1 MINIKNKSKCC
12 GCNACVQR
20 CPKQC
25 MSMREDEEGFLYP
38 FIDTTSCIE
47 CGLCEKVCPVI
58 SQNEDKKPL
67 KVYAAINPNGNI
79 RKNSSSGGIFSM
91 LAQYILSKEGV
102 VFGAKLN
109 NKQEVVHDYCETQEG
124 LSAFRG
130 SKYVQSRIGNSYK
143 QVETFL
149 KAGRKVLF
157 SGTSCQIT
165 GLHKYLRKEY
175 ENLLTIDVV
184 CHGVPSPLVWKKYCD
199 EILLKKIGAE
209 NALNQQAASDI
220 RISFRDKSDGWK
232 KYNLLVKNEN
242 NTLYKEC
249 FRENTFMRIFL
260 RNISLRPSCY
270 ACPAKSGKSGSDI
283 TLADFWGIECYYP
296 QMDDDKGTSLVMLN
310 TEKGFETFMQMKCKI
325 QEATYIQALK
335 HNPSI
340 ERSVQEPVL
349 RSFFFK
355 RLRKGDYNQAVE
367 LTLRKMRPSIM
378 ARVKNKIKY
387 LLAKNKE

>member
-1 MINIKNKSKCC
+1 MINIKKQSECC
-12 GCNACVQR
+12 GCNACAQR

-25 MSMREDEEGFLYP
+25 ISMRKDEEGFLYP
-38 FIDTTSCIE
+38 LVDATSCIE

-58 SQNEDKKPL
+58 NQNEDKRPL
-67 KVYAAINPNGNI
+67 KVYAAINPDVEV
-79 RKNSSSGGIFSM
+79 RQKSSSGGIFSM
-91 LAQYILSKEGV
+91 LAQYIISKEGV
-102 VFGAKLN
+102 VFGAKLDN
-109 NKQEVVHDYCETQEG
+109 NQEVVHDYCETLEE
-124 LSAFRG
+124 LSPFRG

-143 QVETFL
+143 QAETFL

-157 SGTSCQIT
+157 SGTSCQIA

-199 EILLKKIGAE
+199 EILLKKIDAK
-209 NALNQQAASDI
+209 NALNQQAASNI
-220 RISFRDKSDGWK
+220 RISFRDKSNGWK
-232 KYNLLVKNEN
+232 NYNLLVKHEHDI
-242 NTLYKEC
+242 LYKEC
-249 FRENTFMRIFL
+249 FRENPFMRIFL
-260 RNISLRPSCY
+260 RNITLRPSCY

-310 TEKGFETFMQMKCKI
+310 TEKGLDTFMQMKCKV
-325 QEATYIQALK
+325 QEATYIQALE

-340 ERSVQEPVL
+340 ERSVQESVL

-355 RLRKGDYNQAVE
+355 KIKKRDYIQAVE

-378 ARVKNKIKY
+378 ARVRNKIKY
-387 LLAKNKE
+387 ILANKRK